1 MLQLSERTLGDWLE
15 HWAEVTP
22 DKEYIVYSDRNLR
35 FTWKQFNER
44 VDHMAKGLLA
54 IGVKKDTH
62 VGIWARNVPDWLTFL
77 YACAK
82 IGAVAVTVNTNY
94 KQAELEY
101 LCENSDM
108 HTLCI
113 VDGEKDSNFVEMTY
127 TMLPELKLFE
137 RGHMKSKRFPHM
149 RNVVYIGQEKYRGM
163 YNTAEILLLG
173 SNIDDEEL
181 IKAKSW

>member
-1 MLQLSERTLGDWLE
+1 M
-15 HWAEVTP
+15 
-22 DKEYIVYSDRNLR
+22 
-35 FTWKQFNER
+35 
-44 VDHMAKGLLA
+44 
-54 IGVKKDTH
+54 
-62 VGIWARNVPDWLTFL
+62 PDWLTFL

-82 IGAVAVTVNTNY
+82 IGAVVVTVNTNY

-137 RGHMKSKRFPHM
+137 RGHMKSALPSHAQCDVHRS
-149 RNVVYIGQEKYRGM
+149 G
-163 YNTAEILLLG
+163 EIPG
-173 SNIDDEEL
+173 YV
-181 IKAKSW
+181 

>member
-113 VDGEKDSNFVEMTY
+113 VDGEKGQQLRGNDLHHAARTEALRTGPHEEQA
-127 TMLPELKLFE
+127 LPSHAQCGVH
-137 RGHMKSKRFPHM
+137 RSG
-149 RNVVYIGQEKYRGM
+149 
-163 YNTAEILLLG
+163 EIPG
-173 SNIDDEEL
+173 YV
-181 IKAKSW
+181 

>member
-1 MLQLSERTLGDWLE
+1 M
-15 HWAEVTP
+15 
-22 DKEYIVYSDRNLR
+22 YIPTATCVLR
-35 FTWKQFNER
+35 GNSLTSVWTTWPK
-44 VDHMAKGLLA
+44 VCWA

-181 IKAKSW
+181 IKAKEAGKLP